1 MERLFATAL
10 LCLEGFEV
18 WDNYESELDKLFIE
32 YSDSDELLYLES
44 LTGKK
49 DIILHT
55 VTLMNSTQIDINSF
69 GMILMAYLFREYQK
83 DKAEI
88 NSFANKTYMLW
99 HDLPSEIASI
109 EPFHILSYADD
120 PLSWGDERQCR
131 ELYEKAFNYYE
142 VQK

>member
-1 MERLFATAL
+1 MERLFAIAL

-18 WDNYESELDKLFIE
+18 WDNYESELDNLFME

-44 LTGKK
+44 LSDKK

-55 VTLMNSTQIDINSF
+55 VALMNSTQIDIKSF
-69 GMILMAYLFREYQK
+69 GVVLMAYLFHEYQK
-83 DKAEI
+83 DKTEI
-88 NSFANKTYMLW
+88 NSFANKTRKLW
-99 HDLPSEIASI
+99 YDLPSEIEFI

-142 VQK
+142 SQK